1 MGYQI
6 SFFGLGYVGLCT
18 ALSFAYKNFISIG
31 VDIDQ
36 EKVRTIKEGSLP
48 IYEPN
53 LQTLLQEC
61 LDRGTFRCST
71 NPFESVME
79 SDISFITVGTP
90 SLPDGSI
97 DLAYIRQIAR
107 DIGEALKEKSSY
119 HLVVVKSTVLPRTT
133 EKTIKQIIEKHSHKR
148 CGIDFGLC
156 MNPEFLR
163 EGSALH
169 DTLNPDRIVIGEHD
183 KKSGDILEALYRD
196 FYDKKPPPIIRTNLP
211 TAELIKYA
219 SNAFLATKI
228 SFINTIANICEK
240 TSGVDVTTVAKAMG
254 LDKRVSPY
262 FLNAGLGYGG
272 SCFPK
277 DLKALIAYSKK
288 LSYTPELLEAVEN
301 INEDQPYKAVQL
313 CKQLSGS
320 LKNKKIAI
328 LGLAFKPNT
337 DDMREARSIPIINQL
352 LKEGANV
359 TAYDPAALENAK
371 SIFKDKIEYASSAT
385 ECIKNADCGILV
397 TEWEEFK
404 TLTPE
409 DFIQNMKHP
418 ILIDGRRIYHP
429 EEFGKKLKFA
439 AIGLGS

>member
-1 MGYQI
+1 MVHNI
-6 SFFGLGYVGLCT
+6 SIVGTGYVGLCT
-18 ALSFAYKNFISIG
+18 ALCFSSKNFISIG

-36 EKVRTIKEGSLP
+36 EKVRTIKEGNSP

-53 LQTLLQEC
+53 LKTLLQEC
-61 LDRGTFRCST
+61 LNKGTFSCST
-71 NPFESVME
+71 NSYEAVMK
-79 SDISFITVGTP
+79 SDISFIAVGTP
-90 SLPDGSI
+90 NLPDGSI
-97 DLAYIRQIAR
+97 DLAYIRQVSR
-107 DIGEALKEKSSY
+107 DIGEALKEKSGY
-119 HLVVVKSTVLPRTT
+119 HLVVVKSTVPLGTT
-133 EKTIKQIIEKHSHKR
+133 EKTIKPIIETRSGKR
-148 CGIDFGLC
+148 CGTDFGLC

-169 DTLNPDRIVIGEHD
+169 DTLNPDRIVIGEND

-196 FYDKKPPPIIRTNLP
+196 FYEEKTPPIIRTNLP

-228 SFINTIANICEK
+228 SFINTIANICDK
-240 TSGVDVTTVAKAMG
+240 TPGVDVTTVAKAMG
-254 LDKRVSPY
+254 LDKRVSPH

-301 INEDQPYKAVQL
+301 INEAQPYKAVQL
-313 CKQLSGS
+313 CKKFSGS

-359 TAYDPAALENAK
+359 MAYDPAALENAK

-404 TLTPE
+404 KLTPE
-409 DFIQNMKHP
+409 DFIQNMKQP